1 MSITEILLR
10 LHQNSYYFFAII
22 LFVIGFHTMLT
33 HNNLIKKVIGMN
45 IMDTAIFLFFVA
57 IGYVH
62 GGRSPILEPGVTH
75 TFVNPLPSALILTGI
90 VVAVS
95 VTAYALSL
103 IIKIYQHYGTIDADE
118 IMRIRGGDPL

>member
-1 MSITEILLR
+1 METIENLI
-10 LHQNSYYFFAII
+10 NNYYYFVAMV

-33 HNNLIKKVIGMN
+33 HSNLIKKVIGMN
-45 IMDTAIFLFFVA
+45 IMDTSIFLFFVA

-62 GGRSPILEPGVTH
+62 DGRAPIFLNGVEDH
-75 TFVNPLPSALILTGI
+75 AYVHPLPSALILTGI

-103 IIKIYQHYGTIDADE
+103 IVKLYEHYGTVDADE
-118 IMRIRGGDPL
+118 IALIRSREDS

>member
-1 MSITEILLR
+1 MTITEIVLR
-10 LHQNSYYFFAII
+10 LHENSYYFFAIV

-57 IGYVH
+57 IGYVR
-62 GGRSPILEPGVTH
+62 GGRAPILEPGVSH
-75 TFVNPLPSALILTGI
+75 TYVNPLPSALILTGI

-103 IIKIYQHYGTIDADE
+103 IVKLYQHYGTIDAEE
-118 IMRIRGGDPL
+118 IMRIRGGGSQ